1 MREVDRVA
9 DQFERICGG
18 DAWHGPSVRS
28 ALEGVDARTAVAH
41 PVPGAHSI
49 CEIVLHMTAW
59 VQEVARRL
67 RVGVA
72 QEPEAGDWPS
82 RSASSES
89 EWRTV
94 LVALDAA
101 NAELLKAIRA
111 MDDVQLSDVIGEAR
125 DPALG
130 SGVTRYVMLHG
141 VVQHHVYHAGQ
152 ISLLKRAHMASE

>member
-1 MREVDRVA
+1 
-9 DQFERICGG
+9 
-18 DAWHGPSVRS
+18 VRT
-28 ALEGVDARTAVAH
+28 ALEGVDAITAVAH

-59 VQEVARRL
+59 VQEVARRV

-82 RSASSES
+82 PAASSES
-89 EWRTV
+89 GWQAAV
-94 LVALDAA
+94 AALDAA

-111 MDDVQLSDVIGEAR
+111 MDEVRLGDVVGEAR

-130 SGVTRYVMLHG
+130 TGVTRYVMLHG
-141 VVQHHVYHAGQ
+141 LVQHHVYHAGQ
-152 ISLLKRAHMASE
+152 ISLLKRAHMVS

>member
-1 MREVDRVA
+1 MREVDRIA
-9 DQFERICGG
+9 DLFERVRGG

-28 ALEGVDARTAVAH
+28 ALEGVDANTAVAH

-59 VQEVARRL
+59 VQEVRRRL

-82 RSASSES
+82 RSASSEP

-94 LVALDAA
+94 LAALDAA

-111 MDDVQLSDVIGEAR
+111 MDDVQLSDVIGEAG

-130 SGVTRYVMLHG
+130 TGVTRYVMLHG
-141 VVQHHVYHAGQ
+141 LVQHHVYHAGQ
-152 ISLLKRAHMASE
+152 ISLLKRAHMVS